1 MGTTTRLSSKGQVII
16 PRQVRA
22 AHNWKSGQELE
33 VVDVGDG
40 VLLKPKKTFPETTL
54 AEVAASLGY
63 HGRTRTIEEM
73 EEAIRRGAMEMDCDS
88 R

>member
-22 AHNWKSGQELE
+22 THNWKSGQELE

-40 VLLKPKKTFPETTL
+40 VLLIPKKPFPATTL

-63 HGRTRTIEEM
+63 QGKARSIEEM
-73 EEAIRRGAMEMDCDS
+73 EEAIRRGARESGRDS

>member
-16 PRQVRA
+16 PRQVRS

-40 VLLKPKKTFPETTL
+40 VLLKPKKPFPETTL

-63 HGRTRTIEEM
+63 HGKARTIEEM
-73 EEAIRRGAMEMDCDS
+73 EEAIRRGARESGRDS

>member
-16 PRQVRA
+16 PRQVRTT
-22 AHNWKSGQELE
+22 HNWKCGQELE

-40 VLLKPKKTFPETTL
+40 VLLKPKKPFPETTL
-54 AEVAASLGY
+54 AEVAGSLGY
-63 HGRTRTIEEM
+63 HGKARTIEEM
-73 EEAIRRGAMEMDCDS
+73 DEAIRRGARESGCDS

>member
-16 PRQVRA
+16 PRQVRT

-40 VLLKPKKTFPETTL
+40 VLLKPKKPFPETTL
-54 AEVAASLGY
+54 AEVTGSLGY
-63 HGRTRTIEEM
+63 NGKAKTIEEM
-73 EEAIRRGAMEMDCDS
+73 EEAIRKGARESGRDS

>member
-40 VLLKPKKTFPETTL
+40 VLLKPKKPFPETTL

-63 HGRTRTIEEM
+63 HGKSRTIEEM
-73 EEAIRRGAMEMDCDS
+73 EEAIRRGAKESGRDS